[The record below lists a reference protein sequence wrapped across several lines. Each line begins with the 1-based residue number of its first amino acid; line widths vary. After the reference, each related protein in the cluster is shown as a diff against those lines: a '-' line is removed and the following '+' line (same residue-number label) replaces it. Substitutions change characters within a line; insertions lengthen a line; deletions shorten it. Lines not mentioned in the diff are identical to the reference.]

1 MHRLLITA
9 DRRTSLTT
17 ISSKSRLALAGVCVY
32 TIYTRSTIT
41 ACVVYNA
48 LIYIWRWKITAK
60 LCFCTWK
67 NKRDFTLSKIESHE
81 SKCALRKL
89 KIAYERL
96 PFTLKTELKR
106 GPGRGDTCH
115 PSFLDEILPDGRYRR
130 TTIKDKVDLF
140 LKFILPC
147 ELHYFQSHFL
157 PKEIHEIKH
166 PI

>member
-48 LIYIWRWKITAK
+48 LIYICRWKITPK
-60 LCFCTWK
+60 LCFCSWK
-67 NKRDFTLSKIESHE
+67 NKRDFTLSKIESHV

-89 KIAYERL
+89 KIAYERS
-96 PFTLKTELKR
+96 PFPLKTELKR

-115 PSFLDEILPDGRYRR
+115 PSNLDETLPDWRDRQ
-130 TTIKDKVDLF
+130 TNLKDKGGRLCEF
-140 LKFILPC
+140 LLESYTTPPGFWPQI
-147 ELHYFQSHFL
+147 
-157 PKEIHEIKH
+157 PKIALK
-166 PI
+166 